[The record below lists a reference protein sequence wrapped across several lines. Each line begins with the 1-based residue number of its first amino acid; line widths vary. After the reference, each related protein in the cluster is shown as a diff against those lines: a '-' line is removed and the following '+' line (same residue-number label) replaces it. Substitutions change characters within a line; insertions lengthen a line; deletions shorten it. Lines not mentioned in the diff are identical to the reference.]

1 MPQGAPMT
9 PARSFGWREVT
20 LLALAAIPLAV
31 LMLGVEPIPQD
42 SAYHALADNRTVLGT
57 PNFANVASNVA
68 FLIVGA
74 LGLHLCMTRGA
85 SGASRSWLVFFI
97 GAAAVAAGSAYYHWT
112 PDDAT
117 LAWDRLPMT
126 IVFMALLAALTS
138 EHVRLDLERVLLP
151 VALVLGVAS
160 VAWWRYAD
168 DLRFYAWVQFAPL
181 VMIAF
186 LLAAYRGRYTHREY
200 LAYGLVAYALAKAT
214 ELGDTAIFEL
224 TGTTISG
231 HTVKHLLAALAL
243 FAVYL
248 MLSKRRRVA

>member
-1 MPQGAPMT
+1 MT
-9 PARSFGWREVT
+9 PARAFGWREVT

-31 LMLGVEPIPQD
+31 LMLGAEPIPQD
-42 SAYHALADNRTVLGT
+42 PSYHALADTRTCARHPELRQRRVERRISDRRRARTASVPDAGRLGC
-57 PNFANVASNVA
+57 VA
-68 FLIVGA
+68 FVAGFLHRRCGD
-74 LGLHLCMTRGA
+74 LGRLG
-85 SGASRSWLVFFI
+85 
-97 GAAAVAAGSAYYHWT
+97 AYYHWA

-126 IVFMALLAALTS
+126 IVFMALFAALTS
-138 EHVRLDLERVLLP
+138 EHVRLHLEHVLLP
-151 VALVLGVAS
+151 VALVLGAAS

-186 LLAAYRGRYTHREY
+186 LLLAYRGRYTHREY

-214 ELGDTAIFEL
+214 ELGDAAIFEW
-224 TGTTISG
+224 TGRMISG
-231 HTVKHLLAALAL
+231 HTLKHLLAALAL

-248 MLSKRRRVA
+248 MLRKRRRVA

>member
-1 MPQGAPMT
+1 MT

-42 SAYHALADNRTVLGT
+42 SGYHALADNRPLLGI

-74 LGLHLCMTRGA
+74 LGLHLCLTRGA

-117 LAWDRLPMT
+117 LAWDRLADDDRLHGASCRAHVGT
-126 IVFMALLAALTS
+126 RAARPRT
-138 EHVRLDLERVLLP
+138 RAPARRARARRGERRV
-151 VALVLGVAS
+151 VALC
-160 VAWWRYAD
+160 R
-168 DLRFYAWVQFAPL
+168 
-181 VMIAF
+181 
-186 LLAAYRGRYTHREY
+186 
-200 LAYGLVAYALAKAT
+200 
-214 ELGDTAIFEL
+214 
-224 TGTTISG
+224 
-231 HTVKHLLAALAL
+231 
-243 FAVYL
+243 
-248 MLSKRRRVA
+248 

>member
-1 MPQGAPMT
+1 MT
-9 PARSFGWREVT
+9 PVRAFGWREVT

-31 LMLGVEPIPQD
+31 LMLGAEPIPQD
-42 SAYHALADNRTVLGT
+42 PSYHALADTRTLLGI
-57 PNFANVASNVA
+57 PNCANVASNVA
-68 FLIVGA
+68 FLIVGV
-74 LGLHLCMTRGA
+74 LGLHLCLTRGA

-97 GAAAVAAGSAYYHWT
+97 GAAAISAGSAYYHWA

-126 IVFMALLAALTS
+126 IVFMALFAALTS
-138 EHVRLDLERVLLP
+138 EHVRLHLEHVLLP
-151 VALVLGVAS
+151 VALVLGAAS

-186 LLAAYRGRYTHREY
+186 LLLAYRGRYTHREY

-214 ELGDTAIFEL
+214 ELGDAAIFDW
-224 TGTTISG
+224 TGRMISG
-231 HTVKHLLAALAL
+231 HTLKHLLAALAL

-248 MLSKRRRVA
+248 MLRKRRRVA